1 MMYVCPQLLD
11 VRYITLLLR
20 IAGDGPHTN
29 AEDAR
34 ILADDRGSE
43 KLGHVFNVLILKLNT
58 QNLSVLYQ
66 RPKATLGIIRSLRR
80 IKCLLE
86 ISRLARPHLRYNS

>member
-1 MMYVCPQLLD
+1 M
-11 VRYITLLLR
+11 LR
-20 IAGDGPHTN
+20 IAGDGPHIN

-34 ILADDRGSE
+34 ILADNRSGE
-43 KLGHVFNVLILKLNT
+43 KFWHIFNVLTLKLSA
-58 QNLSVLYQ
+58 QNVSMFYQ

-86 ISRLARPHLRYNS
+86 ISRLARPHLRYNSQLRTAR